1 MGVVKKAMLEE
12 IEHEHLEE
20 EIKEALLGQGF
31 DPDFVDTMSISFPSK
46 FSSGKV
52 VND

>member
-20 EIKEALLGQGF
+20 EIKEYLLAQGAF
-31 DPDFVDTMSISFPSK
+31 DPAVVDTMSISFSSQ
-46 FSSGKV
+46 FSSERP
-52 VND
+52 